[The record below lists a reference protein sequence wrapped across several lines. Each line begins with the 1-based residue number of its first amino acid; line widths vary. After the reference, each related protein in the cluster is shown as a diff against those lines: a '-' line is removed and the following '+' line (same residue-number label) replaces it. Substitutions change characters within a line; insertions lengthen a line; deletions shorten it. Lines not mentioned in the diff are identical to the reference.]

1 LTSKTELILTLNAIT
16 SIAET
21 SRDLFKPFL
30 TSTLDQVEFLLFNCL
45 VSVGVDS
52 ILTITKLFT
61 CEFQPK
67 KFIPICNK
75 FLDILKH
82 QYEQDKIMIRSD
94 KNDEGVDVESDLNL
108 AVLDFFTQLL
118 LNGSLK
124 VMLENASNHIMTL
137 YHFLNTSIAKEL
149 MYETDYAERI
159 EQSKLALLFLQ
170 ESAKLGVLQAV
181 QIKEFFIHHMEALK
195 FSLQEQD
202 SVLAIEFLNSVNE
215 LLKFEHNGENLIM
228 TTLLAHLNENSG
240 KPVKKKKQKENSVLQ
255 VFNRHLKECAG
266 LIRKYEFPEQGDFEE
281 DDEEDEFSRQMET
294 TSSEELK
301 VRYKQLSEELFENLK
316 RFGFVV

>member
-1 LTSKTELILTLNAIT
+1 
-16 SIAET
+16 
-21 SRDLFKPFL
+21 
-30 TSTLDQVEFLLFNCL
+30 
-45 VSVGVDS
+45 
-52 ILTITKLFT
+52 
-61 CEFQPK
+61 
-67 KFIPICNK
+67 
-75 FLDILKH
+75 LDILKH

-255 VFNRHLKECAG
+255 VFNRHLKGCAG

-281 DDEEDEFSRQMET
+281 DEEEDEFSRQMET

-301 VRYKQLSEELFENLK
+301 KRYKQLSEELFENLK